1 MTQINPKDS
10 TLRDKIARII
20 KDEIGADIG
29 AEVYGFEDAANAIIA
44 ALPDVTAG
52 IAAAEI
58 KRLAIWNA
66 RTKRYE
72 NVEPFHGLP
81 ERTKP

>member
-44 ALPDVTAG
+44 ALPV
-52 IAAAEI
+52 
-58 KRLAIWNA
+58 
-66 RTKRYE
+66 
-72 NVEPFHGLP
+72 
-81 ERTKP
+81 